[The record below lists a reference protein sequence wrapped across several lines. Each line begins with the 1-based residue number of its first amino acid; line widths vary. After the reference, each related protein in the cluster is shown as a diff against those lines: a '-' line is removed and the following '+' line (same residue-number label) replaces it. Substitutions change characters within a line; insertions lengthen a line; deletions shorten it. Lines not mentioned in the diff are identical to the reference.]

1 MLARRRPVATADT
14 PTRRS
19 LAARAAL
26 VVAAAIALAPGCGQ
40 LDRHKDSKI
49 PQLGVVD
56 PDQPRELSM
65 VSMPPYVIEP
75 PDELEITV
83 KPQSVELGGTTFVVQ
98 PEGIVDLGFEGDVYV
113 AGLTLPQAESK
124 IVQHLTARAYARGA
138 PPKEPIQ
145 VSARLADETRSKFY
159 YVMGAVRSPGRSP
172 ATGNDRVLDAIL
184 AAGLRPNS
192 YPEKAYLVRPQPPGA
207 PDLTLLIDWVG
218 IKDRGDTTTNYQI
231 LPGDRIVVPGGKEPS
246 LISSLLSGG

>member
-1 MLARRRPVATADT
+1 MIARRRPAVANPA
-14 PTRRS
+14 RRS
-19 LAARAAL
+19 LAALGL
-26 VVAAAIALAPGCGQ
+26 VATAIAVAPGCGQ
-40 LDRHKDSKI
+40 LERHKDSKI

-56 PDQPRELSM
+56 PEQPRELCM

-75 PDELEITV
+75 PDEIEIAV
-83 KPQSVELGGTTFVVQ
+83 KPAAIELTGTTFVVQ
-98 PEGIVDLGFEGDVYV
+98 PEGIVDLGFQGDVYV
-113 AGLTLPQAESK
+113 AGLTLPQAELK
-124 IVQHLTARAYARGA
+124 LVQHLTAQAYAHGT

-145 VSARLADETRSKFY
+145 VSARLANETRSKFY
-159 YVMGAVRSPGRSP
+159 YVIGSVRSPGRFP

-192 YPEKAYLVRPQPPGA
+192 YPDKAYLVRPQPPGA